1 LLILFRTYTIYLMIR
16 INFPSKTEIFFHIP
30 NDFDFPL
37 SIHKFFVVLFHLHFL
52 FSQSHH
58 SVRVLLHFHSHQIY
72 HPFSSKVPFQW
83 RTLNLLLHLVV
94 IFDSSS
100 LLFFL
105 LLLLLYC

>member
-37 SIHKFFVVLFHLHFL
+37 SIHKFFAVLFHLHFL

-72 HPFSSKVPFQW
+72 HPFIHLISSKVPFQW
-83 RTLNLLLHLVV
+83 RTLNLHLHLVV
-94 IFDSSS
+94 IFDYSM
-100 LLFFL
+100 LIVN
-105 LLLLLYC
+105 